1 MFSLQYRM
9 IFLPPK
15 WQVCRG
21 QRWRTVSMGA
31 IPGLGVGDKGHK
43 QFLVPAVGHVVLSNP
58 NNPAKQL

>member
-1 MFSLQYRM
+1 
-9 IFLPPK
+9 
-15 WQVCRG
+15 
-21 QRWRTVSMGA
+21 MGA